1 MISKIAVLGAG
12 VMGSEIAFV
21 AAGAGVDVALL
32 DSDPEAL
39 EKGLAHARSIAERR
53 VERGK
58 LDAGEAATLV
68 ERIVPTTDDADLAD
82 CGLGIEVVPER
93 MDIKRVVMARLD
105 AALPPEALIASNTS
119 GLSISEMA
127 AETGRPDQVLGLHFF
142 NPASVMKLVEVI
154 QGEGTSEATMAA
166 GEAFAEAVGKA
177 PVRVRECPGFLVNR
191 ILCRAMAEAYRHA
204 AEIGADPAAA
214 DRAVVDGGPAPMGP
228 FALGDL
234 IGLDTMAHLRKDLDE
249 AYGERFGDG
258 GQIDAQVAGGRLGL
272 KSGGGF
278 FDGKPPESEAD
289 AAGREVAERYY
300 LGALNEAYRCLDE
313 DVAASGDVDVAM
325 RFGCGWQVGPLAWAE
340 SEGMTGLVERM
351 AALSAT
357 ASRLAPPPGLAAA
370 SAG

>member
-1 MISKIAVLGAG
+1 MIKKIAVLGAG
-12 VMGSEIAFV
+12 VMGSEIAYV
-21 AAGAGVDVALL
+21 AATAGVEVALL
-32 DSDPEAL
+32 DSDPDAL
-39 EKGLAHARSIAERR
+39 IRGVGHAGSIAERR
-53 VERGK
+53 VKRGK
-58 LDAGEAATLV
+58 MEATEATAIIA
-68 ERIVPTTDDADLAD
+68 RIAPTTDDADLAD
-82 CGLGIEVVPER
+82 CGLAIEVVPER

-127 AETGRPDQVLGLHFF
+127 RETGRPDRVLGLHFF

-154 QGEGTSEATMAA
+154 EGESTSEETMAA
-166 GEAFAEAVGKA
+166 GEAFAAAVGKS

-204 AEIGADPAAA
+204 ADLGADRAAA

-258 GQIDAQVAGGRLGL
+258 GQIDAQVADGRLGQ
-272 KSGGGF
+272 KSGSGF
-278 FDGKPPESEAD
+278 FEGKPPDAEAD

-300 LGALNEAYRCLDE
+300 LGALNEAYRSLE
-313 DVAASGDVDVAM
+313 ENVAAADDVDVAM
-325 RFGCGWQVGPLAWAE
+325 RFGCGWETGPLSWAAD
-340 SEGMTGLVERM
+340 TGLPGLAARM
-351 AALSAT
+351 NELAGDAP
-357 ASRLAPPPGLAAA
+357 RLAPPPGLIAA
-370 SAG
+370 SAR